1 MSAFLGPIH
10 HWLFNKIS
18 LHEKLEKDI
27 IDVYKKKYGSE
38 IDQVEAESISR
49 YGNPSTTI
57 PLEAQIDLT
66 NIHQWL
72 QTSIGKAETRLSY
85 ILAEVMRK
93 HGSEAF
99 DIALDKYVKQG
110 EQCGASAKA
119 KGNLQTPADVFKSIN
134 DYLLDGMPC
143 DRVNV
148 VKESDEKHIVWETTE
163 CLHRGFWQQAGADI
177 DSLYKLRFSWIKS
190 YVEGAAPGFS
200 YSHKTGDNI
209 DSLFIH
215 EIKKSS

>member
-10 HWLFNKIS
+10 HWLFNKIN
-18 LHEKLEKDI
+18 LHERLEKNIVDA
-27 IDVYKKKYGSE
+27 YKKKYGSGIE
-38 IDQVEAESISR
+38 QIETESIER
-49 YGNPSTTI
+49 YGEPSTTVA
-57 PLEAQIDLT
+57 LEEQIDLS

-72 QTSIGKAETRLSY
+72 QTSIGKSETRLSY

-93 HGSEAF
+93 HGNEAF
-99 DIALDKYVKQG
+99 DIALDEYVKQG
-110 EQCGASAKA
+110 KECGASAKA
-119 KGNLQTPADVFKSIN
+119 KGSIKTPADVFKSIN

-148 VKESDEKHIVWETTE
+148 VKESDENHIVWETTE
-163 CLHRGFWQQAGADI
+163 CLHRGFWQLVGADI
-177 DSLYKLRFSWIKS
+177 ESLYKLRFSWIKS
-190 YVEGAAPGFS
+190 YVENAAPGFD
-200 YSHKTGDNI
+200 YMYKTGDNI